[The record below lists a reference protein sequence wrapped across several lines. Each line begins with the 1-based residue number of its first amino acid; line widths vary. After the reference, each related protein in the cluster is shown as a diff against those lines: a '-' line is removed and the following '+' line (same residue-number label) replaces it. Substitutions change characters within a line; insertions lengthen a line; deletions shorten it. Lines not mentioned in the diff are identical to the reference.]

1 VSEAAGRLRCP
12 TRAWLPSREAYA
24 SRLHSMATLH
34 HVPHRVLAQLC
45 WLWQSSML
53 VAAIREP

>member
-1 VSEAAGRLRCP
+1 
-12 TRAWLPSREAYA
+12 
-24 SRLHSMATLH
+24 MATLH